1 MASHKLPP
9 IDFLARGLAMAR
21 RLLEDPHLQFS
32 TIGERPSIIKKITDC
47 LPPGF
52 LQGGLTIY
60 ARIEK
65 VQTTIQYERSEA
77 FLLQVINLETRG
89 VEKSDVIRILEKL
102 DFYFIS
108 QKGSHIKIR
117 RIVNG
122 NKQNLFVPNHK
133 EIKKGTLK
141 QIYNQSLRYI
151 SEDKLKIIQDDLQS
165 LQSNGYTL
173 FINSRGNFKSVELLL
188 LHLDLPTH

>member
-1 MASHKLPP
+1 MP
-9 IDFLARGLAMAR
+9 
-21 RLLEDPHLQFS
+21 
-32 TIGERPSIIKKITDC
+32 
-47 LPPGF
+47 
-52 LQGGLTIY
+52 
-60 ARIEK
+60 K
-65 VQTTIQYERSEA
+65 VKVLSS
-77 FLLQVINLETRG
+77 
-89 VEKSDVIRILEKL
+89 KDVIKILEKL

-151 SEDKLKIIQDDLQS
+151 SEDKLKKHFY
-165 LQSNGYTL
+165 N
-173 FINSRGNFKSVELLL
+173 V
-188 LHLDLPTH
+188 